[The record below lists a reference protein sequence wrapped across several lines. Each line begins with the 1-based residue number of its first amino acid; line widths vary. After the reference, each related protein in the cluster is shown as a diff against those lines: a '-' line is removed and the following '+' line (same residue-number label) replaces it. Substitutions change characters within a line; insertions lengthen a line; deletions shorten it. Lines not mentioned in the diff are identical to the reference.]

1 MRININSTDALFKI
15 VIFGDGGVGKTTL
28 VKRFMLG
35 LYDVSTTLTIG
46 ADFFVKRLHVDEVN
60 VTLQIWDFGGEERFR
75 FLLPQYVAGSSGG
88 IFMFDITRYTSL
100 KNFDDW
106 LEIFR
111 EEYSNHR
118 QSNNTLPIIMVGG
131 KKDLEDMRSV
141 EGNEAKEIVQN
152 QRLYKYRECSAKT
165 GENVEDIFEEL
176 TRELLR
182 RVGIVNTKK
191 I

>member
-1 MRININSTDALFKI
+1 
-15 VIFGDGGVGKTTL
+15 
-28 VKRFMLG
+28 MLG
-35 LYDVSTTLTIG
+35 HYNVSTKMTIG
-46 ADFFVKRLHVDEVN
+46 ADFFVKRLHVNGVN

-118 QSNNTLPIIMVGG
+118 QSNSTLPIFMVGG
-131 KKDLEDMRSV
+131 KKDLEDSRSV
-141 EGNEAKEIVQN
+141 ESDDAIEIVQN
-152 QRLYKYRECSAKT
+152 QRLYKYKECSSKT
-165 GENVEDIFEEL
+165 GENVEEIFEDL

-182 RVGIVNTKK
+182 RVGIVKTQS